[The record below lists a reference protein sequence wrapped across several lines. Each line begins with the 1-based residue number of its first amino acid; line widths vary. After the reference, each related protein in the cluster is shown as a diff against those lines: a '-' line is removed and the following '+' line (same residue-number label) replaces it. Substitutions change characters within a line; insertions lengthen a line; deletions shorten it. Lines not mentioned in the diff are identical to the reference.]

1 MLLPQL
7 NRTGNVNTMFRGI
20 DYPAGRRGVI
30 SLSLS
35 LDTYPPKRFQ
45 QRQYVRQ

>member
-7 NRTGNVNTMFRGI
+7 NRTGNVNTMFRDI
-20 DYPAGRRGVI
+20 DYPAGRRGVF
-30 SLSLS
+30 SLS